1 MGAALFFCQSP
12 EARAQSLCGSLV
24 SEMADRTGRVFL
36 LSPANCGGRRA
47 RLVMSPSAQFSLA
60 RQLRSAEGAPL
71 GEVFSFVSG
80 LYFRGKL
87 AYARRFAL
95 PPDPADPVIAGGVLV
110 ITPSAGLRAADTVVT
125 IDALTAFAGVSIDIG
140 NDAYRAALERG
151 AHALDEAVGPDCE
164 VVLLG
169 SIASGKYVEVLHPV
183 FGDRLVFPSAFVGR
197 GDMSRGGLM
206 LRCVVDGTE
215 LEYVPIAGATRRGQR
230 PPKLEPIKGILRA
243 ANGPGARV
251 SGDVD

>member
-1 MGAALFFCQSP
+1 
-12 EARAQSLCGSLV
+12 
-24 SEMADRTGRVFL
+24 MADRSGRVFL

-47 RLVMSPSAQFSLA
+47 RMVMSPAAQFSLA
-60 RQLRSAEGAPL
+60 RQLRTTEGASL

-95 PPDPADPVIAGGVLV
+95 PPDPTDSIIAGGVLV
-110 ITPSAGLRAADTVVT
+110 ITPSAGLRSADTAVT
-125 IDALTAFAGVSIDIG
+125 LDALTAFAGVSIDVG
-140 NDAYRAALERG
+140 NDAYRGALERG
-151 AHALDEAVGPDCE
+151 AHRLDEAVGPDCE

-169 SIASGKYVEVLHPV
+169 SIASGKYVEVLQPI

-206 LRCVVDGTE
+206 LRCVLDGTE
-215 LEYVPIAGATRRGQR
+215 LDYVPVAGATRRGQR
-230 PPKLEPIKGILRA
+230 PPKLEPITGILRA
-243 ANGPGARV
+243 VGGPGARV
-251 SGDVD
+251 SKNTG